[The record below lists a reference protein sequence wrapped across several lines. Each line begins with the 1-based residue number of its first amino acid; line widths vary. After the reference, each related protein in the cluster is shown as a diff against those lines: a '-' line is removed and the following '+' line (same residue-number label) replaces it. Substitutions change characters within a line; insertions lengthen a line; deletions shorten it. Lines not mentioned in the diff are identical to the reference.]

1 MPTWPTGP
9 ARSAKRSRASRAAT
23 GDAVRDAAIP
33 NARSPTPRV
42 YLEAFGHVVLAWI
55 WLEQALAAHGQAGD
69 FYDGKRQACRYFFR
83 WELPRTAAQFALLD
97 SLDDTTLAM
106 RDAWF

>member
-1 MPTWPTGP
+1 MGVTRTLF
-9 ARSAKRSRASRAAT
+9 AA
-23 GDAVRDAAIP
+23 GDPQRTLA
-33 NARSPTPRV
+33 NATV
-42 YLEAFGHVVLAWI
+42 YLEAFGHVVMAWI
-55 WLEQALAAHGQAGD
+55 WLEQAIATHGREGG

-83 WELPRTAAQFALLD
+83 WELPRTAAQFALLE

>member
-1 MPTWPTGP
+1 V
-9 ARSAKRSRASRAAT
+9 ARTVNVTRALYAA
-23 GDAVRDAAIP
+23 GDPQLTLA
-33 NARSPTPRV
+33 NATV

-55 WLEQALAAHGQAGD
+55 WLEQSIAANGHPGD

-83 WELPRTAAQFALLD
+83 WELPRTAAQFALLE